1 MVTFFFIFLFFF
13 HPNPTPLI
21 NNGLINEFL
30 CGFMFFQNCHTPAA
44 QCIETFFFFFLD
56 SAGCAFVSCE
66 HLCLTYFSLLLC
78 GCFLQNLIFIL
89 FYFFFCL
96 YYFQKWRCIHN
107 VCWLCTNQERNVIS
121 HYPINNTWENN
132 YDRSEFQTGQMT
144 STDLRRWHIWFC

>member
-1 MVTFFFIFLFFF
+1 MAWLMSFCVDLCSFKTVTHQQHNALK
-13 HPNPTPLI
+13 L
-21 NNGLINEFL
+21 
-30 CGFMFFQNCHTPAA
+30 
-44 QCIETFFFFFLD
+44 FFFFLD